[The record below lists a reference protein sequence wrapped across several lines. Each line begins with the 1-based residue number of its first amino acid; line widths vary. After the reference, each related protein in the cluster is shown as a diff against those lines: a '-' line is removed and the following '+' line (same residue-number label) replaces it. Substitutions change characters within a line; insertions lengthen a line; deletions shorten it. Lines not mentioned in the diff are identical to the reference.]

1 MNLHKRVCYVLL
13 TICTATLLPDLV
25 RAQSYGGDANY
36 GTSTGSINPLAN
48 SPSTNDINNIMPSVM
63 PGAKSGKPDL
73 IIGDKEP
80 EGGWDGLAKL
90 LEAIAPSVDTRV
102 PLTPTETTKRIEGLL
117 RVGRTQEALKEVEQR
132 LATEANRA
140 SPGTD
145 VQLMFMHA
153 RVLTELDRSS
163 EAEAIYQKMTM
174 RFPELPE
181 PWNNLAVI
189 YVKRGE
195 LEQARRALEM
205 AIMISPK
212 YAFAL
217 SNLGDVEL
225 SIALSSYQNAALAG
239 APGVRAKIRGLE
251 MLIKANAETAL
262 AAEEAAKPKLKSPS
276 ISSTKSN
283 TGSK

>member
-1 MNLHKRVCYVLL
+1 
-13 TICTATLLPDLV
+13 
-25 RAQSYGGDANY
+25 
-36 GTSTGSINPLAN
+36 
-48 SPSTNDINNIMPSVM
+48 
-63 PGAKSGKPDL
+63 
-73 IIGDKEP
+73 
-80 EGGWDGLAKL
+80 
-90 LEAIAPSVDTRV
+90 
-102 PLTPTETTKRIEGLL
+102 LTPSETTRRIEALL
-117 RVGRTQEALKEVEQR
+117 QRGRTQEALVEVEKRIAEDAQR
-132 LATEANRA
+132 S

-153 RVLTELDRSS
+153 RVLTEVNRSS

-225 SIALSSYQNAALAG
+225 SIALRAYQTAAAVG
-239 APGVRAKIRGLE
+239 APGVRAKIRSLE
-251 MLIKANAETAL
+251 ALIQANAEAV
-262 AAEEAAKPKLKSPS
+262 AKAEEAAKPKPKA
-276 ISSTKSN
+276 SSVSS
-283 TGSK
+283 SKPKVDSQ

>member
-1 MNLHKRVCYVLL
+1 MNLPKCIRYLL
-13 TICTATLLPDLV
+13 LSFFTVTLLPGTAL
-25 RAQSYGGDANY
+25 AQAFGGSPQYDSVNGMA
-36 GTSTGSINPLAN
+36 NPLAN
-48 SPSTNDINNIMPSVM
+48 SPRNNDLNNMLPANM
-63 PGAKSGKPDL
+63 PGSKPNTV
-73 IIGDKEP
+73 IGDKEP
-80 EGGWDGLAKL
+80 EAGWDGLAKL
-90 LEAIAPSVDTRV
+90 LEAIAPSFDTRV
-102 PLTPTETTKRIEGLL
+102 PLTPSETTRRIEALL
-117 RVGRTQEALKEVEQR
+117 QRGRTQEALIEVEKR
-132 LATEANRA
+132 IAEDAKRS

-153 RVLTELDRSS
+153 RVLTEVNRSS

-225 SIALSSYQNAALAG
+225 SIALRAYQTAATIG
-239 APGVRAKIRGLE
+239 APGVRSKIRSLE
-251 MLIKANAETAL
+251 ALIQANAEA
-262 AAEEAAKPKLKSPS
+262 AVKAEEAAKPKPKA
-276 ISSTKSN
+276 SSVSS
-283 TGSK
+283 SKPKVD

>member
-1 MNLHKRVCYVLL
+1 MNLRNRFFYVLL
-13 TICTATLLPDLV
+13 VFCSVTVLPGAV
-25 RAQSYGGDANY
+25 HAQGFGGSPTYDPMNGVA
-36 GTSTGSINPLAN
+36 NPLSA
-48 SPSTNDINNIMPSVM
+48 SPQTNDLKNILPGNM
-63 PGAKSGKPDL
+63 PGSKPDT

-80 EGGWDGLAKL
+80 EAGWDGLARL
-90 LEAIAPSVDTRV
+90 LEAIAPTVDTRV
-102 PLTPTETTKRIEGLL
+102 PLTPTETTRRIEALL
-117 RVGRTQEALKEVEQR
+117 QRGRTQEALVEVEQR
-132 LATEANRA
+132 VAEDAKRS

-145 VQLMFMHA
+145 VQLMFMYA
-153 RVLTELDRSS
+153 RVLTEVNRSS

-205 AIMISPK
+205 AIMINPK

-225 SIALSSYQNAALAG
+225 SIALRSFKTAAAAG
-239 APGVRAKIRGLE
+239 APGIRAKIAGLE
-251 MLIKANAETAL
+251 ALIQANARAADL
-262 AAEEAAKPKLKSPS
+262 AEEAAKPKPRASS
-276 ISSTKSN
+276 VSSSTPKAP
-283 TGSK
+283 TK

>member
-1 MNLHKRVCYVLL
+1 LNLHNRFFYVLL
-13 TICTATLLPDLV
+13 AFCSVTVLPEAV
-25 RAQSYGGDANY
+25 RAQGFGGSPTYDPINGVA
-36 GTSTGSINPLAN
+36 NPLAS
-48 SPSTNDINNIMPSVM
+48 SPQTNDFKNILPANM
-63 PGAKSGKPDL
+63 PGSKPDT

-80 EGGWDGLAKL
+80 EAGWDGLARL

-102 PLTPTETTKRIEGLL
+102 PLTPTESTRRIEALL
-117 RVGRTQEALKEVEQR
+117 QRGRTQEALVEVDQLVAQDAKR
-132 LATEANRA
+132 S

-153 RVLTELDRSS
+153 RVLTEVNRSN

-205 AIMISPK
+205 AIMINPK

-225 SIALSSYQNAALAG
+225 SIALRSYKTAAAAG
-239 APGVRAKIRGLE
+239 APGIREKIRGLQA
-251 MLIKANAETAL
+251 LIQANAEA
-262 AAEEAAKPKLKSPS
+262 AEIAEEAAKPKPRAPS
-276 ISSTKSN
+276 ISS
-283 TGSK
+283 SKPKAESK

>member
-1 MNLHKRVCYVLL
+1 M
-13 TICTATLLPDLV
+13 A
-25 RAQSYGGDANY
+25 
-36 GTSTGSINPLAN
+36 NPLA
-48 SPSTNDINNIMPSVM
+48 STPKTNDINNILPANM
-63 PGAKSGKPDL
+63 PGTKPDT

-80 EGGWDGLAKL
+80 EAGWDGLAKL
-90 LEAIAPSVDTRV
+90 LEAIAPSFDTRV
-102 PLTPTETTKRIEGLL
+102 PLTPSETTRRIEALL
-117 RVGRTQEALKEVEQR
+117 QRGRTLEALTEVEQR
-132 LATEANRA
+132 IAEDAKRS

-153 RVLTELDRSS
+153 RVLTEVNRSS

-205 AIMISPK
+205 AIMINPK

-225 SIALSSYQNAALAG
+225 SIALRAYQTAAAAG
-239 APGVRAKIRGLE
+239 APGVRFKIRSLE
-251 MLIKANAETAL
+251 ALIQANAA
-262 AAEEAAKPKLKSPS
+262 AAARAEEAAKPKPKA
-276 ISSTKSN
+276 SSVSS
-283 TGSK
+283 SKPKVDSQ